1 MAATLLYCCGLAHKV
16 RLVILLSSLLTIANS
31 TTLLLCNNY
40 LHIGSAFALHLNILL
55 PLLVASSTIITSIT
69 IYLTTRGV
77 AFSLP
82 APIHHALILSRLL
95 ALLHLT
101 STAWLVLTGAISSHP
116 SPCLLTTSLV
126 QLVILATSI
135 YSIYFLWQL
144 WKDISFNGG
153 LVRVGAVVPLPTLS
167 LAVQHKGLNIGQRG
181 LEEEQNVTNEEKEER
196 GGVDNNAFEPEI

>member
-1 MAATLLYCCGLAHKV
+1 MAAAPLYCCPLAHKA
-16 RLVILLSSLLTIANS
+16 RLVLLLTSLLTSANS

-40 LHIGSAFALHLNILL
+40 LHIGSAFTLHLNIFL
-55 PLLVASSTIITSIT
+55 PVLFTSSTIITGIT

-77 AFSLP
+77 ALSLP
-82 APIHHALILSRLL
+82 APLRHALTLSRLL

-101 STAWLVLTGAISSHP
+101 STAWLLLTGAISSHP

-144 WKDISFNGG
+144 WKDVSFNGG

-167 LAVQHKGLNIGQRG
+167 LAVQHSQIITDQRG
-181 LEEEQNVTNEEKEER
+181 LEEEQNVTNEEKEQR
-196 GGVDNNAFEPEI
+196 GGVDNHAFEADV